1 VFSPNGKVLVRGVAK
16 RSSQRAASLGVPIVC
31 RQHCSD
37 SGDGSINGEIVV
49 GTSAHGRI
57 SASLPSLASHLRHVL
72 PEILI
77 KRIGPSSCRK
87 TALRAR
93 GWDSGRISA
102 ERSLRHSDSATS
114 DGGLRHRG
122 ITRAEYRKVRTST
135 SHPWIRETSD
145 TAEGSH
151 LVYRLRCA
159 YRPRQGQGL
168 LRFHLT
174 HLGETCLG
182 TSHAHFEQSLPSSNR
197 PQV

>member
-1 VFSPNGKVLVRGVAK
+1 MVCVQPERKSVSSWGGKALLPARGQ
-16 RSSQRAASLGVPIVC
+16 SGVPIVC

-57 SASLPSLASHLRHVL
+57 SASLPSLASHLLHVL

-151 LVYRLRCA
+151 LVARHSDFDRLNC
-159 YRPRQGQGL
+159 GL
-168 LRFHLT
+168 
-174 HLGETCLG
+174 
-182 TSHAHFEQSLPSSNR
+182 A
-197 PQV
+197 